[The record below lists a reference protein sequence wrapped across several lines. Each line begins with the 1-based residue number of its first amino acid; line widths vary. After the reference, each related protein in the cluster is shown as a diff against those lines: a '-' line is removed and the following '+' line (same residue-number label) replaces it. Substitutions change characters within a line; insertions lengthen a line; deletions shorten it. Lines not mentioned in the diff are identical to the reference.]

1 MKIFI
6 NLFKYL
12 NQMYAKIELPLAD
25 HQIKMVNASVLALK
39 YKCSSSYVS
48 RVLKLKEV
56 PNSVLA
62 RKILGDAISVIGHYE
77 NFHKTKKSS

>member
-25 HQIKMVNASVLALK
+25 YQIKMVNASVLALK
-39 YKCSSSYVS
+39 HQCSASYVS
-48 RVLKLKEV
+48 RVLKLKKW
-56 PNSVLA
+56 PKSYLA
-62 RKILGDAISVIGHYE
+62 RSILEDAISVIQHYE
-77 NFHKTKKSS
+77 GFHKTRNM

>member
-39 YKCSSSYVS
+39 V
-48 RVLKLKEV
+48 
-56 PNSVLA
+56 
-62 RKILGDAISVIGHYE
+62 
-77 NFHKTKKSS
+77 